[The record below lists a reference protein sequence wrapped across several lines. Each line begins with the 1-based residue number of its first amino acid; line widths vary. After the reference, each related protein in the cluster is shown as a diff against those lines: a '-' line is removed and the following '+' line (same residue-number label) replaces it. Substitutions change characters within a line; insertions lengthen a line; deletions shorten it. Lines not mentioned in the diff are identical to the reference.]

1 MKHIPFNKKHWDV
14 FKSIPFKE
22 QGAVGDIPL
31 DWIKRHGIQEVPNSI
46 KLPNKQLSRTE
57 VREICLNKKNPV
69 LFGYVCAMA
78 WGVQGRGPNGSKPV
92 QKAWENREK
101 IALSLEKIRSGG
113 LTSSESY
120 DLFTGSNASLY
131 LGPSY
136 FTKLIYFFRPEKE
149 TQAYIM
155 DQWTA
160 KSVNLLTGRKVVKIH
175 NSSPLKSN
183 SGKNYK
189 DFCAEIDRMALLMGT
204 KGDKVEQMLFS
215 KGYRPPEP
223 WRKYVKENL

>member
-31 DWIKRHGIQEVPNSI
+31 EWVKRHRIQEVPNSI
-46 KLPNKQLSRTE
+46 KIPTEQLSRAE
-57 VREICLNKKNPV
+57 VREICLNKKNPA

-101 IALSLEKIRSGG
+101 IAVTLDRIRGGG
-113 LTSSESY
+113 LSISESY
-120 DLFTGSNASLY
+120 DLFTECNATPY

-136 FTKLIYFFRPEKE
+136 FTKLIYFFRP
-149 TQAYIM
+149 QVDVYIM

-160 KSVNLLTGRKVVKIH
+160 ISVNLLTGRKVVKLSR
-175 NSSPLKSN
+175 SSPHRSN
-183 SGKNYK
+183 TGYNYDSFCREINQIADLLCVSG
-189 DFCAEIDRMALLMGT
+189 DQI
-204 KGDKVEQMLFS
+204 EQMLFS
-215 KGYRPPEP
+215 KGGKNPEP
-223 WRKYVKENL
+223 WRSYVKKVL

>member
-1 MKHIPFNKKHWDV
+1 
-14 FKSIPFKE
+14 
-22 QGAVGDIPL
+22 
-31 DWIKRHGIQEVPNSI
+31 
-46 KLPNKQLSRTE
+46 
-57 VREICLNKKNPV
+57 
-69 LFGYVCAMA
+69 MA